1 MNILIVNDDSIN
13 APGIVLLA
21 RAATQIG
28 KVWVVAPAQQCSAM
42 SHKVTI
48 SGALHV
54 EKVEDF
60 PAPVEAAYKIDG
72 SPADCV
78 KVALDYILKEKPDF
92 VFSGINNGFNMGYE
106 IAYSGTMAAAVE
118 ALMNGVPAIA
128 FSSAYDSPM
137 TLAENYIVDITKDI
151 INREQNLKEVWNVN
165 FPATANNIAAGI
177 LYDRTVAPTWL
188 YSHHYQETIEADG
201 RITLEIHGCPITS
214 AEDVPEGTDIEAI
227 LRGYISIG
235 KVHSSV
241 LQ

>member
-1 MNILIVNDDSIN
+1 MNILIVNDDSIY
-13 APGIVLLA
+13 APGIALLA

-28 KVWVVAPAQQCSAM
+28 NVWVVAPAQQCSAM

-48 SGALHV
+48 GGALHV
-54 EKVEDF
+54 EKIEDF
-60 PAPVEAAYKIDG
+60 PAPVEAAYKVDG

-92 VFSGINNGFNMGYE
+92 VFSGVNNGYNMGYE

-128 FSSAYDSPM
+128 FSSAYDSPL
-137 TLAENYIVDITKDI
+137 TLAENYIVDIAKDLI
-151 INREQNLKEVWNVN
+151 QKEHTLKEVWNVN
-165 FPATANNIAAGI
+165 FPATANNVAAGI
-177 LYDRTVAPTWL
+177 LYDRTVVPAWL
-188 YSHHYQETIEADG
+188 YSHYYQETIEADG
-201 RITLEIHGCPITS
+201 RITLSIRGCPITS
-214 AEDVPEGTDIEAI
+214 AEAVPAGTDIEAT

>member
-1 MNILIVNDDSIN
+1 MNILVVNDDSIY
-13 APGIVLLA
+13 APGIELLS

-42 SHKVTI
+42 SHKVKI
-48 SGALHV
+48 SGTLHV
-54 EKVEDF
+54 EKIADF
-60 PAPVEAAYKIDG
+60 PVDVEAAYKVEG

-78 KVALDYILKEKPDF
+78 KVALDYILEEKPDF
-92 VFSGINNGFNMGYE
+92 VFSGVNNGFNMGYE

-128 FSSAYDSPM
+128 FSSAYDVPM
-137 TLAENYIVDITKDI
+137 TLAENYIVDIAKKLI
-151 INREQNLKEVWNVN
+151 QEEHNLKEVWNVN
-165 FPATANNIAAGI
+165 FPATENNIPAGI

-188 YSHHYQETIEADG
+188 YSHHYQETIAADG
-201 RITLEIHGCPITS
+201 SISLAIHGTPITS
-214 AEDVPEGTDIEAI
+214 ADAVPTGTDIEAV

-241 LQ
+241 L